1 MNYMDYQEYQ
11 GEMVLKVGIDWYG
24 EFSELKHPTHGYE
37 MCRFCTAPK
46 SQRLENIAISLCDR
60 HIDVVGYVM
69 RELDEEKKIATQQKP
84 KYKKKATIPN
94 SLRKKVFE
102 RDEYRCKHCST
113 HLDLS
118 ADHIKPESWG
128 GETTLD
134 NLQTLCRSCNS
145 KKNNRYEG

>member
-1 MNYMDYQEYQ
+1 M
-11 GEMVLKVGIDWYG
+11 
-24 EFSELKHPTHGYE
+24 S
-37 MCRFCTAPK
+37 
-46 SQRLENIAISLCDR
+46 
-60 HIDVVGYVM
+60 
-69 RELDEEKKIATQQKP
+69 ELDEEKTIATQQKP

-102 RDEYRCKHCST
+102 RDEYRCKHCGT
-113 HLDLS
+113 HVDLC

-134 NLQTLCRSCNS
+134 NLQTLCRSRNS